1 MSWRKGKKVLASKR
15 ERCKYL
21 KKNFWLTLSGK
32 KKKKKKPKTKS
43 VEIEL
48 DSLYPYRRSL
58 PAGSLRSLNW
68 WAIAPNTGANIE
80 WNTERGTAT
89 PIFCWLSLSLF
100 NVNFCN
106 LKNKRNNE
114 HKENICPSHTFIP
127 PLVLSREVTRDRSGC
142 YLVWFDG
149 VALIYSRLSFGCHI
163 FI

>member
-1 MSWRKGKKVLASKR
+1 MSSWWETVDLDQWTMRRKWLLPIGNINISIN
-15 ERCKYL
+15 KY
-21 KKNFWLTLSGK
+21 
-32 KKKKKKPKTKS
+32 
-43 VEIEL
+43 I
-48 DSLYPYRRSL
+48 YRPCL
-58 PAGSLRSLNW
+58 PAGSPKSLNW

-149 VALIYSRLSFGCHI
+149 VALIYSRLSFGCQI